1 MSYKK
6 EAANSSI
13 QKHVLF
19 AAGAGA
25 IPLPLVDL
33 AAVTAIQLD
42 LVKQL
47 SKIYDQNYSEN
58 IGKAFIASITSSTLA
73 RMGASIIKSIPGIG
87 SLIGGVSMSIMSGA
101 STYALGNVIATF
113 FERNISLSDIDA
125 DMAREMYE
133 EKVEEGKKVVEDL
146 QKKQAEEKQEPQSE
160 SQSQDTPTAPPTEK
174 KTDVYS
180 ELSKLGELRDK
191 GIISDEEF
199 AKMKKD
205 IIDRF

>member
-19 AAGAGA
+19 AMGAGA

-73 RMGASIIKSIPGIG
+73 RMGASIIKSIPGLG
-87 SLIGGVSMSIMSGA
+87 SVIGGVSMSIMSGA

-125 DMAREMYE
+125 DMAKEMYE

-146 QKKQAEEKQEPQSE
+146 QKKQEAQAAQPEPQS
-160 SQSQDTPTAPPTEK
+160 DNATPPPSEK
-174 KTDVYS
+174 KMDVYS

-205 IIDRF
+205 IIDKF